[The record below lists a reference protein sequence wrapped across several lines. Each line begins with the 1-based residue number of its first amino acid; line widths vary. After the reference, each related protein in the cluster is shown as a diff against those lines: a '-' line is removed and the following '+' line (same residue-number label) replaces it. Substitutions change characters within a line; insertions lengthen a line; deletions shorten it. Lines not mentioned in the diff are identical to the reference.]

1 MSAHVQ
7 VRQHF
12 TNIRKRAGKTDDRKI
27 VNALVFGPPDH
38 AEKLFAHH
46 EKTARM
52 KPLQMLMQQ
61 LTEKKSKGASSPS
74 KRCLSNLD
82 GRNILR
88 RMAQ

>member
-12 TNIRKRAGKTDDRKI
+12 TNIRKRAGKADDRKI

-74 KRCLSNLD
+74 KRCSSNLD